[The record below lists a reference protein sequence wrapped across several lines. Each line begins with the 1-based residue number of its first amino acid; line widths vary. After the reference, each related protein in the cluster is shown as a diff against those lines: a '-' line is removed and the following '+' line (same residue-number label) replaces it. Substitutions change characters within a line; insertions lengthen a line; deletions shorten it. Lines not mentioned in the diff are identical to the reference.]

1 MPVDRFVD
9 KVASPPDLVLLLRQF
24 FRWLMESS
32 DRFRMTGSTKF
43 SMEVYSTMKVAG
55 MSALN
60 CDQSWQIQSR
70 K

>member
-24 FRWLMESS
+24 FRRLMESS
-32 DRFRMTGSTKF
+32 DRMTGSTKF
-43 SMEVYSTMKVAG
+43 SMEVYLTMKVAG